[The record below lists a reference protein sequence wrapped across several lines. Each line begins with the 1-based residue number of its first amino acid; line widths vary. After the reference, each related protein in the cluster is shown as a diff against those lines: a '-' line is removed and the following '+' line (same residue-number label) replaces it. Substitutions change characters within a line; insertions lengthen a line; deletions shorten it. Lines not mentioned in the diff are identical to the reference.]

1 MQRTITLAL
10 AAGLAGCAL
19 FISSAAPTAAQS
31 AGTSASGLSSQPHP
45 IRARTRI
52 VVTPSPRVYR
62 RCVDWYAVEHRA
74 TGDTVVPNMR
84 CWWAYR

>member
-10 AAGLAGCAL
+10 ASALAGLATFAL
-19 FISSAAPTAAQS
+19 STGPASAQDSGVRNRPTQISSRVRP
-31 AGTSASGLSSQPHP
+31 
-45 IRARTRI
+45 RI
-52 VVTPSPRVYR
+52 VVTPSQRLYR
-62 RCVDWYAVEHRA
+62 QCVDVYVIEHRL